1 VKTPDEETPE
11 GDPVPVPVPAPAAE
25 ERPRPKPRR
34 ANRIAAFQFLYL
46 YETQRDEPPEELLLG
61 FLERQEE
68 DRAYY
73 AFAEELVHG
82 TLAHLAEIDA
92 TITRLAE
99 NWRLERIARVELA
112 LLRLAVHEL
121 LHRPDIP
128 PVVTINEAV
137 ELAKE
142 YGSPES
148 GRFLNGILD
157 RLSHELDRPLR
168 EEA

>member
-1 VKTPDEETPE
+1 MSASGEETSGADAGGGAE
-11 GDPVPVPVPAPAAE
+11 SAPAPA
-25 ERPRPKPRR
+25 ERPRPKRR
-34 ANRIAAFQFLYL
+34 HANRIAAFQFLYL

-61 FLERQEE
+61 YLERQDEE
-68 DRAYY
+68 RAYY

-92 TITRLAE
+92 TISRLAE

-112 LLRLAVHEL
+112 ILRLAVHEL

-137 ELAKE
+137 DLAKE
-142 YGSPES
+142 YASPES

-157 RLSHELDRPLR
+157 RLSRELDRPLR

>member
-1 VKTPDEETPE
+1 VSASGEETSGADAGGGAE
-11 GDPVPVPVPAPAAE
+11 SAPAPA
-25 ERPRPKPRR
+25 ERPRPKRR
-34 ANRIAAFQFLYL
+34 HANRIAAFQFLYL

-61 FLERQEE
+61 YLERQDEE
-68 DRAYY
+68 RAYY

-92 TITRLAE
+92 TISRLAE

-112 LLRLAVHEL
+112 ILRLAVHEL

-137 ELAKE
+137 DLAKE
-142 YGSPES
+142 YASPES

-157 RLSHELDRPLR
+157 RLSRELDRPLR

>member
-1 VKTPDEETPE
+1 MSASSEETSGADAGGGAE
-11 GDPVPVPVPAPAAE
+11 SAPAPA
-25 ERPRPKPRR
+25 ERPRPKRR
-34 ANRIAAFQFLYL
+34 HANRIAAFQFLYL

-61 FLERQEE
+61 YLERQDEE
-68 DRAYY
+68 RAYY

-82 TLAHLAEIDA
+82 ALAHLAEIDA
-92 TITRLAE
+92 TISRLAE

-112 LLRLAVHEL
+112 ILRLAVHEL

-137 ELAKE
+137 DLAKE
-142 YGSPES
+142 YASPES

-157 RLSHELDRPLR
+157 RLSRELDRPLR